1 MTRYSSTMRDALM
14 QIREGYSEVK
24 EAPEDNM
31 PASPDEGSMAVKQLE
46 FMMHAIQKMKMHIQG
61 GGEFPEWMQNKLS
74 GTHEKMKSL
83 YANIEH
89 DDMNEAV
96 LANRDYKVKDGKVH
110 ISMANFKKVSKDYK
124 NDTRGKERM
133 VVLDPKTQA
142 TVSMPVV
149 FEETDL
155 EEGAM
160 NKMNQAGKDL
170 ARYAAKDKKDIDYND
185 FMK

>member
-1 MTRYSSTMRDALM
+1 MRDALAKVRGENL
-14 QIREGYSEVK
+14 QENIQ

-31 PASPDEGSMAVKQLE
+31 PASPDEGGMAIDQLK
-46 FMMHAIQKMKMHIQG
+46 FMAYAANKIMQHIQS

-124 NDTRGKERM
+124 NDTRGK
-133 VVLDPKTQA
+133 
-142 TVSMPVV
+142 
-149 FEETDL
+149 
-155 EEGAM
+155 
-160 NKMNQAGKDL
+160 
-170 ARYAAKDKKDIDYND
+170 
-185 FMK
+185 